1 MTLLERNIILTQIYY
16 YDAEKTSIE
25 KVQINR
31 EFGLY
36 LCFVFHRGKILT
48 EIKIFFNANDQTT
61 LKMSSD
67 LKFI

>member
-48 EIKIFFNANDQTT
+48 EIKIFLMQMT
-61 LKMSSD
+61 KQRS
-67 LKFI
+67 KCHQI